1 MFSTKVNYL
10 FILQC
15 RCVCDIICIKKQRK
29 APHYERDDILMLIA
43 KITESDFFGG
53 EPQYIDDDARYNT
66 RGVMTDGEGN
76 IAMMKI
82 EDSKYYKLSGG
93 SIEITETPDKAFLR
107 EVTEETGY
115 PAELLGYL
123 GWIEEHK
130 FKRKFCM
137 VSHCYVAKKVSDKC
151 DTSMLERSQERLGY
165 KIEWMP
171 YDEAVSRLKAL
182 SEQCKEYQM
191 SFVLKREQLI
201 LEKAKEYIVK

>member
-1 MFSTKVNYL
+1 
-10 FILQC
+10 
-15 RCVCDIICIKKQRK
+15 
-29 APHYERDDILMLIA
+29 MLIA

-82 EDSKYYKLSGG
+82 EDSEYYKLPGG

-151 DTSMLERSQERLGY
+151 DTAMLERSQERLGY

-201 LEKAKEYIVK
+201 LEKAKDLIVK

>member
-1 MFSTKVNYL
+1 
-10 FILQC
+10 
-15 RCVCDIICIKKQRK
+15 
-29 APHYERDDILMLIA
+29 MLIA

-53 EPQYIDDDARYNT
+53 EPQYIDDYASYNT
-66 RGVMTDGEGN
+66 R
-76 IAMMKI
+76 
-82 EDSKYYKLSGG
+82 
-93 SIEITETPDKAFLR
+93 
-107 EVTEETGY
+107 
-115 PAELLGYL
+115 GYL

-151 DTSMLERSQERLGY
+151 DTAMLERSQERLGY

>member
-1 MFSTKVNYL
+1 
-10 FILQC
+10 
-15 RCVCDIICIKKQRK
+15 
-29 APHYERDDILMLIA
+29 
-43 KITESDFFGG
+43 
-53 EPQYIDDDARYNT
+53 
-66 RGVMTDGEGN
+66 MTDGEGN

-82 EDSKYYKLSGG
+82 EDSKYYKLPGG

-137 VSHCYVAKKVSDKC
+137 VSHCYVANKVSDKC
-151 DTSMLERSQERLGY
+151 DTAMLERSQERLGY

>member
-1 MFSTKVNYL
+1 
-10 FILQC
+10 
-15 RCVCDIICIKKQRK
+15 
-29 APHYERDDILMLIA
+29 MLIA

-82 EDSKYYKLSGG
+82 EDSKYYKLPGG

-123 GWIEEHK
+123 GWD
-130 FKRKFCM
+130 RG
-137 VSHCYVAKKVSDKC
+137 A
-151 DTSMLERSQERLGY
+151 
-165 KIEWMP
+165 
-171 YDEAVSRLKAL
+171 
-182 SEQCKEYQM
+182 
-191 SFVLKREQLI
+191 
-201 LEKAKEYIVK
+201 

>member
-1 MFSTKVNYL
+1 
-10 FILQC
+10 
-15 RCVCDIICIKKQRK
+15 
-29 APHYERDDILMLIA
+29 MLIA

-82 EDSKYYKLSGG
+82 EDSKYYKLPGG

-130 FKRKFCM
+130 FKRK
-137 VSHCYVAKKVSDKC
+137 
-151 DTSMLERSQERLGY
+151 
-165 KIEWMP
+165 WMP

-182 SEQCKEYQM
+182 SEQFKEYQM